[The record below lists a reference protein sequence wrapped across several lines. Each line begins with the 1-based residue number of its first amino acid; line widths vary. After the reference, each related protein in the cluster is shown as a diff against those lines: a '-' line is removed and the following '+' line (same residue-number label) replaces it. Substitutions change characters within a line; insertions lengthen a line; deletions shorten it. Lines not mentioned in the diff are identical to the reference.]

1 MQNLTINDLKVYY
14 HLTSKTVRAVDGVDL
29 QVEGDLALVG
39 ESGCGKSTLAHTIV
53 RLLPKSARVEG
64 GDVVFRG
71 RNLLQL
77 KEDEMRKIR
86 YKRISI
92 IFQGAMNVLNPLM
105 KVENQVAEVVRIHK
119 KASKEEALAE
129 AGQLLEMVGIPP
141 SKGESYPHQLSGG
154 QKQRIV
160 IAMAIACDP
169 ELIIA
174 DEPFTAL
181 DVMIQAQLIELLKE
195 LKNKIG
201 CSLILITHDLPVV
214 GELCDKI
221 AVMYAGKILEYGSLK
236 TILRNPVHPYTRDLL
251 RATPSMEGE
260 EKDLVYIPGRPP
272 DLTNPLPGCRFSPRC
287 SYRVEDHCGE
297 EEPRMVEVEEDH
309 YASCTRFLSK

>member
-1 MQNLTINDLKVYY
+1 MQRLTIKNLKVYY
-14 HLTSKTVRAVDGVDL
+14 HLTNKTVKAVDGVDL
-29 QVEGDLALVG
+29 EGEGDLAIVG

-53 RLLPKSARVEG
+53 RLLPKSARVES
-64 GDVVFRG
+64 GDVLFHG
-71 RNLLQL
+71 TNLLRL
-77 KEDEMRKIR
+77 KEDEMRKVR

-92 IFQGAMNVLNPLM
+92 VFQGAMNVLNPLM
-105 KVENQVAEVVRIHK
+105 KVENQVAEVITIHK
-119 KASKEEALAE
+119 NASKKEALAE
-129 AGQLLEMVGIPP
+129 AGQLLEMAGIPA

-236 TILRNPVHPYTRDLL
+236 TILRNPVHPYTRALL

-260 EKDLVYIPGRPP
+260 GKDLVYIPGSPP
-272 DLTNPLPGCRFSPRC
+272 DLTNPPPGCRFSPRC
-287 SYRVEDHCGE
+287 TYCVDSCVK
-297 EEPRMVEVEEDH
+297 EEPRIVEVEEDH
-309 YASCTRFLSK
+309 YASCTRMLSK